1 MIQDILAAMRHGS
14 TTVKKLSR
22 ELKIDKSALEAMLQY
37 MVRKGLVRELHPEC
51 RSKGCLGCPYHGRC
65 PDLPIVGYEVV
76 SSRTEPMIG
85 ETCGE
90 ADGPSS
96 ASD

>member
-1 MIQDILAAMRHGS
+1 MIQDILAEMRHGS

-22 ELKIDKSALEAMLQY
+22 ELKIDKSALEGMLQY
-37 MVRKGLVRELHPEC
+37 MVRKGLIRELHPKC

-76 SSRTEPMIG
+76 PSRAEPVTG

-90 ADGPSS
+90 ADGSLYPS
-96 ASD
+96 D